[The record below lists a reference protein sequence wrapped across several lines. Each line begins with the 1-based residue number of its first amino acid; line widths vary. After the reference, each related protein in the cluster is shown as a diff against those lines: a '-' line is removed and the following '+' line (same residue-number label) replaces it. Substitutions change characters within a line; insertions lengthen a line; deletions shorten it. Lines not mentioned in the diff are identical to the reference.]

1 MFNGPEIPMS
11 IFFLA
16 MAAIFVLRGPFGRAL
31 AERLAGRAGAVTDDR
46 EVRELR
52 GEVDALRHELTEVQ
66 ERLDFAERML
76 ARQDERA
83 LPKAGG
89 GSAHAG

>member
-11 IFFLA
+11 ILFLSL
-16 MAAIFVLRGPFGRAL
+16 AAIFVLRGPFGRAL
-31 AERLAGRAGAVTDDR
+31 AERLAGRPRGTAEDR
-46 EVRELR
+46 DMHDLKTEVDELR
-52 GEVDALRHELTEVQ
+52 HQLYEVQ

-83 LPKAGG
+83 GALSKGG
-89 GSAHAG
+89 VSDG

>member
-11 IFFLA
+11 ILFLSL
-16 MAAIFVLRGPFGRAL
+16 AAILVLRGPFGRAL
-31 AERLAGRAGAVTDDR
+31 ADRLAGRTDDR

-52 GEVDALRHELTEVQ
+52 GEVDALRRELTEVH

-83 LPKAGG
+83 LPEPGG
-89 GSAHAG
+89 GKPHGR